1 MAVQLLSVAG
11 IFVTF
16 ALILVLVGVGG
27 YGALE
32 WWRDRRTIAR
42 AQIALTSLNGSG
54 LEDKP
59 D

>member
-1 MAVQLLSVAG
+1 MLVQLFSVAG

-16 ALILVLVGVGG
+16 ALILVLGAVGA

-32 WWRDRRTIAR
+32 WWRARRTVAR

-54 LEDKP
+54 LDEDS